1 MKYKFI
7 KENHSK
13 FSVKE
18 MCQILK
24 VSRSG
29 YYYWC
34 RYSKSKRSIETE
46 YILTNIRNEY
56 EKSRQLYGSPK
67 ITFELNKKGII
78 CSRPRVAR
86 IMKANGIKSITKKKF
101 VITTDSKHKRK
112 VAPNLVNQNF
122 SANVPNQLWLGDITY
137 IKTLNGWLYLATVLD
152 VFSRKIIGWSMSKSM
167 TRHLVINALK
177 DALNK
182 RSPSENLVF
191 HSDRGSQYA
200 SDDFVKLL
208 TKNSIIQSMS
218 SSGNCYDNAMME
230 SFFAVL
236 KKELIY
242 LQNYKSIDSTRLTV
256 FEYIEVFYNRRRI
269 HSGINYNTPIEFERL
284 WART

>member
-7 KENHSK
+7 KENHSE
-13 FSVKE
+13 FSVME

-29 YYYWC
+29 YYCWC
-34 RYSKSKRSIETE
+34 RRGKSKRALESD

-56 EKSRQLYGSPK
+56 DRSRQLYGSPK
-67 ITFELNKKGII
+67 IHFELNKKGIL

-101 VITTDSKHKRK
+101 MRTTDSKHERK
-112 VAPNLVNQNF
+112 VAPNLVDQNF
-122 SANVPNQLWLGDITY
+122 SATAPNQLWLGDITY

-152 VFSRKIIGWSMSKSM
+152 VFSRKIIGWSMSKTM
-167 TRHLVINALK
+167 KRHLVINALK
-177 DALNK
+177 DALTK
-182 RSPSENLVF
+182 RNPSEKLVF

-200 SDDFVKLL
+200 SDDFIQLL
-208 TKNSIIQSMS
+208 SKNSIIQSMS

-242 LQNYKSIDSTRLTV
+242 LQKYKSIESTRSAI
-256 FEYIEVFYNRRRI
+256 FEYIEVLYNSRRI
-269 HSGINYNTPIEFERL
+269 HSGINYNTPIEFEQL
-284 WART
+284 WYRT